1 MSGVY
6 TNLAKKRAE
15 QSNEAMDLGSVPPLS
30 ETPIAE
36 GAQDKTAQPRTLSAQ
51 DRAENKETRKQGN
64 KETGKQG
71 SQETTREGNV
81 ETTATEVL
89 EFDLNI
95 EPNKKGTFL
104 FTYEE
109 LDAIDDLKKQMKR
122 RMDLPATQYDIVRG
136 AIHIIVADYR
146 QRGTESLIVQRM
158 RQKKARS

>member
-6 TNLAKKRAE
+6 TNLAKKRSE
-15 QSNEAMDLGSVPPLS
+15 QSNEVRDMGSVPPLS

-36 GAQDKTAQPRTLSAQ
+36 AAQGNTARPRTQSAQ
-51 DRAENKETRKQGN
+51 DTAENKETRKLGN
-64 KETGKQG
+64 KFTRKQVSRETK
-71 SQETTREGNV
+71 REGTV

-95 EPNKKGTFL
+95 EPYKKGTFL

-109 LDAIDDLKKQMKR
+109 LDAIDDVKKQMKR

-136 AIHIIVADYR
+136 AIHIIVEDYR

>member
-1 MSGVY
+1 MNGVY
-6 TNLAKKRAE
+6 TNLAKKRVE
-15 QSNEAMDLGSVPPLS
+15 QSKEPVTQGSVPPLS

-36 GAQDKTAQPRTLSAQ
+36 VAQDT
-51 DRAENKETRKQGN
+51 AENKETRKLGN
-64 KETGKQG
+64 KVTRKQVSRETKK
-71 SQETTREGNV
+71 EGIV

-95 EPNKKGTFL
+95 EPYKKGTFL

-146 QRGTESLIVQRM
+146 QRGAESLIVQRM
-158 RQKKARS
+158 RQKKVRS

>member
-30 ETPIAE
+30 ETPFAE
-36 GAQDKTAQPRTLSAQ
+36 VAQDKTAKPRAQSAQ
-51 DRAENKETRKQGN
+51 DTAENKETRKLGN
-64 KETGKQG
+64 KVTRKQVSRETK
-71 SQETTREGNV
+71 REGTV

-95 EPNKKGTFL
+95 EPYKKGTFL

-109 LDAIDDLKKQMKR
+109 LDAIDDVKKQMKR

-136 AIHIIVADYR
+136 AIHIIVEDYR
-146 QRGTESLIVQRM
+146 QRGQESLIVQRM